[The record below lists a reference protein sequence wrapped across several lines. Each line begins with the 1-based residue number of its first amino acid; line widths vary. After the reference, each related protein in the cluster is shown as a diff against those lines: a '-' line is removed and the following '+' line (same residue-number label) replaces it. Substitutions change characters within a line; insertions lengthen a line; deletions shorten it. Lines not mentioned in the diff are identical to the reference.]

1 MTKSRTFL
9 ITKMLT
15 MVDLGGR
22 GRERE
27 LAGSLYPVRT
37 ENFNKV
43 VDKT

>member
-22 GRERE
+22 RKR
-27 LAGSLYPVRT
+27 AGAGGISLPSA
-37 ENFNKV
+37 
-43 VDKT
+43 